1 MTLRIFEVSTD
12 GIAKAV
18 ALESERREAASPR
31 VPPAEPQ
38 PSQPSRPERW
48 TGSSEWDQLRA
59 RLKEQEPKMEPPAR
73 RRR

>member
-18 ALESERREAASPR
+18 PLDAERRESP
-31 VPPAEPQ
+31 PP
-38 PSQPSRPERW
+38 PSPPPSPPPKGPERW
-48 TGSSEWDQLRA
+48 TGSSEWDSLRA
-59 RLKEQEPKMEPPAR
+59 RLKEQEPKVEPPAR